1 MGYDLRT
8 SAVAPGG
15 TVELVTL
22 WQVTSPQSLRPQRLS
37 DVGAELVLFTHALD
51 KADTIV
57 GQEDRLDAPVWDWHA
72 GDVIAQLHRFALR
85 PDLPPGPVAL
95 EVGAY
100 RRADLVRL
108 PVLVSGVVVGNRVLL
123 QPVEVVRE

>member
-1 MGYDLRT
+1 
-8 SAVAPGG
+8 
-15 TVELVTL
+15 
-22 WQVTSPQSLRPQRLS
+22 
-37 DVGAELVLFTHALD
+37 LD

-72 GDVIAQLHRFALR
+72 GDVIAQLHHFALR

-100 RRADLVRL
+100 RRTDLARL
-108 PVLVSGVVVGNRVLL
+108 PVLVSGVVVGDRVLL